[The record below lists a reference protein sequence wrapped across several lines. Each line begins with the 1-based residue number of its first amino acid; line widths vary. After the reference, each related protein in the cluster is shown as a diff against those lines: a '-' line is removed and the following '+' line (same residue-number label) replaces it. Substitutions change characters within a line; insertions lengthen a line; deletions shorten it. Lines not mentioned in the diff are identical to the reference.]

1 MTGVTFMKIAESVAI
16 LSLMLVFNTV
26 HANDDMTGDS
36 VNISAYCEEQAE
48 LSGIDNTNEK
58 MQYIQECI
66 ESFAVQETEAQPG
79 N

>member
-1 MTGVTFMKIAESVAI
+1 MKIAESVAI
-16 LSLMLVFNTV
+16 LSLVLVFNTV

-36 VNISAYCEEQAE
+36 ANISAYCEEQAE

-66 ESFAVQETEAQPG
+66 ESFAVQESEAQPES
-79 N
+79 